1 MKYAGWLALVFLV
14 LGTPPADAHLLP
26 RPLQLDRLN
35 RKLAGQVID
44 YTKNHGPNRRIYSS
58 ALGEK
63 RDLYVYLPP
72 GYDPCKKY
80 PLGIYLHGF
89 LEAENGFLEDVV
101 GPLDRAIAS
110 GKLPPLIIAAPDGSV
125 HGANCFITV
134 GTFFLNS
141 NLGNFED
148 YIVNDV
154 YGFML
159 KNYPIRPEPEAHVLL
174 GVSMGGRAA
183 FANVIKYRDR
193 FKVAVA
199 VFPPLNLRWISCRGR
214 YMDNFDPCCWGWRTD
229 FSRGHEVVGRFYGVV
244 VVRLWRTVY
253 PLVGRNNPDTLN
265 FVIAANPIEM
275 LDLYD
280 IKPGDVEL
288 YVAYG
293 GKDEFNI
300 DAQVESFLYR
310 AREKNLAVGV
320 GYSPNGRHNVR
331 SAMKLLPGMIDW
343 LRVRLEPYSPR

>member
-1 MKYAGWLALVFLV
+1 
-14 LGTPPADAHLLP
+14 LP
-26 RPLQLDRLN
+26 RPFQLDRLN
-35 RKLAGQVID
+35 RKLAGQVVD
-44 YTKNHGPNRRIYSS
+44 FTHNHGSDRRFYSP

-63 RDLYVYLPP
+63 RDMYVYLPP
-72 GYDPCKKY
+72 GYDPSKKY

-101 GPLDRAIAS
+101 KPLDDAIAC

-125 HGANCFITV
+125 HGINCFITV

-148 YIVNDV
+148 YLVHDV
-154 YGFML
+154 YDFLMTHF
-159 KNYPIRPEPEAHVLL
+159 PIRPEPEAHVLL

-183 FANVIKYRDR
+183 FANVIRYRDR
-193 FKVAVA
+193 FKVAVG

-229 FSRGHEVVGRFYGVV
+229 FNRGHEVVGRFYGVIV
-244 VVRLWRTVY
+244 IRLRRTVF
-253 PLVGRNNPDTLN
+253 PLYGKNNPNTLSY
-265 FVIAANPIEM
+265 VIAANPIEL
-275 LDLYD
+275 LDIYD
-280 IKPGDVEL
+280 VKPGDVEL

-293 GKDEFNI
+293 GKDEFNL

-310 AREKNLAVGV
+310 ARQKCIPVGV
-320 GYSPNGRHNVR
+320 GYDPNGRHNVK
-331 SAMKLLPGMIDW
+331 SALKLLPGIIDW
-343 LRVRLEPYSPR
+343 LSVRLAPYSPH